1 MHLDV
6 LRTVWLSCTPSDP
19 SPIRYGNFF
28 RSTACCLSL
37 LLGAGW
43 VTAQPTIDFAR
54 LPVTF
59 SKPLGLVSAGDESD
73 DIYILGKDGPV
84 HRYNLTSQDTVMF
97 LDLRERVET
106 TGECGLLGAAFHPHP
121 DSNYFYISYTVPGP
135 DKKIPVRI
143 ELSRFAITPENT
155 LDLSSERIVLSIDKP
170 HYSQSGGGLAF
181 GPDGYL
187 YIGVGDGG
195 GRDDEYDNGQNP
207 RSLLGKILRIDVDRQ
222 EDGKA
227 YGIPPDNPFVAA
239 TDTLNEI
246 WSLGLRNPFRFSFD
260 SQSGDFW
267 ITDKAN
273 SYWQEINF
281 QPAGSP
287 GGQNYGWNCR
297 EGFEEFPASS
307 GRYCGNSA
315 VVYDDPIFSYGRSEP
330 SSIIGG
336 SVTGGHV
343 YHGPDTLM
351 EGRYVF
357 GDFFAQRLFLYDPG
371 DSSPDSVR
379 VVIDVPFLNLTT
391 IGKDNRGELY
401 AVDYGG
407 GIFQIQSRV
416 ISAVTA
422 TAPTVPVRVYPNPT
436 DREVFVSWPHA
447 WTASTRAHLYSIDG
461 RSLHQLTTAPA
472 SGATQQI
479 NLPQLPAGF
488 YVLRISDG
496 RSTGAAKFRVL

>member
-6 LRTVWLSCTPSDP
+6 LRTVWLSCTPNDSLP
-19 SPIRYGNFF
+19 ARFSRLFP
-28 RSTACCLSL
+28 CVVCWL
-37 LLGAGW
+37 LLGAGP
-43 VTAQPTIDFAR
+43 VAAQPTIDFAK

-59 SKPLGLVSAGDESD
+59 TKPLGLVAAGDGSE
-73 DIYILGKDGPV
+73 DIYVLGKDGPV
-84 HRYNLTSQDTVMF
+84 HRYNLTSQDTIMF
-97 LDLRERVET
+97 LDLRKRVET
-106 TGECGLLGAAFHPHP
+106 IGECGLLGAAFHPQP

-135 DKKIPVRI
+135 NTKIPVRI
-143 ELSRFAITPENT
+143 ELSRFMVMADNGI
-155 LDLSSERIVLSIDKP
+155 DLASEQTILSIDKP

-195 GRDDEYDNGQNP
+195 GRDDQYDNGQNP
-207 RSLLGKILRIDVDRQ
+207 RSLLGKILRIDVDRR
-222 EDGKA
+222 ENDRA
-227 YGIPPDNPFVAA
+227 YAIPPDNPFVAA
-239 TDTLNEI
+239 TDTLGEI
-246 WSLGLRNPFRFSFD
+246 WSLGVRNPFGFSFD
-260 SQSGDFW
+260 SKSGDFW
-267 ITDKAN
+267 IADKAN

-281 QPAGSP
+281 QAAGSP

-307 GRYCGNSA
+307 GRYCGNGS
-315 VVYDDPIFSYGRSEP
+315 VVYADPVFTYGRSEP

-357 GDFFAQRLFLYDPG
+357 GDFFAQRLFLYDR
-371 DSSPDSVR
+371 SSDGPDSIR
-379 VVIDVPFLNLTT
+379 VVLDVPFLNLTT

-416 ISAVTA
+416 VSAVKNA
-422 TAPTVPVRVYPNPT
+422 VPTVPVGVYPNPAR
-436 DREVFVSWPHA
+436 RELYIDWPHR
-447 WTASTRAHLYSIDG
+447 WTSATRVQLYSLEG
-461 RSLHQLTTAPA
+461 RRLHRLATAP
-472 SGATQQI
+472 SSATSRRLD
-479 NLPQLPAGF
+479 LPPLSAGL

-496 RSTGAAKFRVL
+496 HSTGSAKFRVL